1 MVNPRSIATWFKRKI
16 KKKGIDKSKTF
27 FEGGLVHQMNMSD
40 FGRNREVFIAAW
52 ENDWYASSKLIF
64 NECSEWVTHS
74 VTTKRDYSNDYY
86 FFLNAMIGTIG
97 FLLKVLPKFS
107 IMKGVPFR

>member
-1 MVNPRSIATWFKRKI
+1 MS
-16 KKKGIDKSKTF
+16 
-27 FEGGLVHQMNMSD
+27 MSD
-40 FGRNREVFIAAW
+40 FDRDREVFIGAW

-86 FFLNAMIGTIG
+86 FFECNDWNNWFPSEGSTQV
-97 FLLKVLPKFS
+97 FNNERCTFS
-107 IMKGVPFR
+107 LGRTQ